1 MSYFWIFFKKTLL
14 VSIIILL
21 SFWVSNWYSE
31 SDFEAK
37 KSQYKLIIEKKFS
50 KALSK
55 LSKTQRETLKSKIT
69 KLIEKVE
76 WSSKISD
83 KRKLIQISL
92 LSALDESL
100 DIKIS
105 QGKYTQKIIQN
116 IAKKKWTKVDSS
128 IYLEILKN
136 HSLVK
141 AWTEIETLLKKFNS
155 LNKWIKPVFK
165 DNKLFIDFKFPSELK
180 SDFDTTYSTYINEL
194 WKEIEVLQKAWEKH
208 NKQEC
213 IDKAIKYKDSLVN
226 LKTLAN
232 KFYAID
238 VSDSDWRFTAW
249 THVWVSSIW
258 LWLIWVK
265 LLADELDCRFNIK
278 IIQ

>member
-1 MSYFWIFFKKTLL
+1 MSYFGIFFKKTLL

-21 SFWVSNWYSE
+21 SFGVSNGYSE

-76 WSSKISD
+76 GSSKISD

-116 IAKKKWTKVDSS
+116 IAKKKGTKVDSS

-141 AWTEIETLLKKFNS
+141 AGTEIETLLKKFNS
-155 LNKWIKPVFK
+155 LNKGIKPVFK

-194 WKEIEVLQKAWEKH
+194 GKEIEVLQKAGEKH

-238 VSDSDWRFTAW
+238 VSDSDGRFTAG
-249 THVWVSSIW
+249 THVGVSSIG
-258 LWLIWVK
+258 LGLIGVK